1 MSEHS
6 GRRLVVRL
14 LRLSAVAALGVWVAR
29 RRRSRSAPPEGL
41 WREGISGDGVTP
53 GDRR

>member
-6 GRRLVVRL
+6 ARRLVVRL
-14 LRLSAVAALGVWVAR
+14 IRLSAVAALGLWIAR
-29 RRRSRSAPPEGL
+29 RRRSRSSPPEGL
-41 WREGISGDGVTP
+41 WRDGISGDGLT

>member
-6 GRRLVVRL
+6 ARRIAVRL
-14 LRLSAVAALGVWVAR
+14 LRLSAVAALGMWLAR
-29 RRRSRSAPPEGL
+29 RRRSRTVPPEGL
-41 WREGISGDGVTP
+41 WREGISGDGLTS